1 MTSTIKT
8 ESIAI
13 WLSRFLRFGL
23 GLLLLWLAY
32 SYDDAQILYFVGALV
47 FATGF
52 IKPRRC
58 IDGACDVPQ
67 K

>member
-1 MTSTIKT
+1 MTTAI
-8 ESIAI
+8 IAT

-32 SYDDAQILYFVGALV
+32 SYDDAQILYFVGAVV

-52 IKPRRC
+52 IKPHRC
-58 IDGACDVPQ
+58 IDGACDIPQ